1 MDLNRERWAMGLT
14 QKVGHTLVLVI
25 EPICA
30 RLINA
35 VDTINNQLSD
45 HRLHTLDFINSN
57 AESIKRSVQ
66 SRNIK
71 KKDTVSLIK
80 AGTRRT
86 VLGSPCPSTI
96 TAERLDSTLR
106 VTLDKHTPVFKR
118 RIIEAPISLWFYLFF
133 QRLKIKN
140 EIN

>member
-86 VLGSPCPSTI
+86 GHPALLPSLPNDWTQRFVSLSI
-96 TAERLDSTLR
+96 NTHQSSSAASLR
-106 VTLDKHTPVFKR
+106 HLFHCG
-118 RIIEAPISLWFYLFF
+118 FYLFF